1 MSFSQPTLRLLAILS
16 RLTDR
21 NDRFPSPFV
30 YHLEPEKGTP
40 FGRSVPILWAIIGS
54 SLRRETKLRKTFMPF
69 YLRKKITLYSESQ
82 LTLFLTLNAFC
93 LCGSIIVSTSI
104 IVTCCFP
111 FCSREKSSDL
121 LYHGQVLIKMLD
133 SMTVINPYLRG
144 KTRTGTLPL
153 TAEVHCF
160 VPVNIES

>member
-1 MSFSQPTLRLLAILS
+1 MKEDFYAFLS
-16 RLTDR
+16 
-21 NDRFPSPFV
+21 
-30 YHLEPEKGTP
+30 
-40 FGRSVPILWAIIGS
+40 AQ
-54 SLRRETKLRKTFMPF
+54 
-69 YLRKKITLYSESQ
+69 KITLYSEAQ
-82 LTLFLTLNAFC
+82 LTLFLTLNAVC
-93 LCGSIIVSTSI
+93 LCGSIIVSTGI

>member
-21 NDRFPSPFV
+21 NGRFPSPFV

-69 YLRKKITLYSESQ
+69 YLRKNN
-82 LTLFLTLNAFC
+82 FVFG
-93 LCGSIIVSTSI
+93 GSTNFVS
-104 IVTCCFP
+104 
-111 FCSREKSSDL
+111 
-121 LYHGQVLIKMLD
+121 Y
-133 SMTVINPYLRG
+133 
-144 KTRTGTLPL
+144 
-153 TAEVHCF
+153 A
-160 VPVNIES
+160 